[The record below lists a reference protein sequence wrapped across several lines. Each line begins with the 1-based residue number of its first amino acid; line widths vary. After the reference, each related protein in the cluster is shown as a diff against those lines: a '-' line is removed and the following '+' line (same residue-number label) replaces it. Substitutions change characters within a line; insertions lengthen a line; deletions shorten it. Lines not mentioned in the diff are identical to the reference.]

1 VKFAVVGYGKMGR
14 AIDDVARARGHRRV
28 AVVDRSGSLARAR
41 LGGADVAFEFTEPS
55 AARAHVLTLLE
66 RGVSVVCGT
75 TGWESDAAE
84 LGKAAR
90 RGRAGAIVAPNF
102 SVGVN
107 LFYAVVREAAER
119 YLRAGG
125 YDPWIAEWHHK
136 AKRDA
141 PSGTARRLAA
151 IVREEDVPV
160 ASVRAGHEPG
170 RHAVGFDGVHDAVVL
185 THEARGR
192 EAFAE
197 GAVLAAEW
205 LDGRKGLHDFDAV
218 LSDLVKG
225 RGGRR

>member
-1 VKFAVVGYGKMGR
+1 MKYAVVGYGKMGR
-14 AIDDVARARGHRRV
+14 AIDDAARARGHRRV
-28 AVVDRSGSLARAR
+28 AVVDRSRPVARAR
-41 LGGADVAFEFTEPS
+41 LAGAEVAFEFTAPS
-55 AARAHVLTLLE
+55 AARAHVLALLK

-75 TGWESDAAE
+75 TGWEMDAGE
-84 LGKAAR
+84 LGAAAR
-90 RGRAGAIVAPNF
+90 KGRAAVIVAPNF

-107 LFYAVVREAAER
+107 LFYAVVGEAAKR
-119 YLRAGG
+119 YLRAG

-141 PSGTARRLAA
+141 PSGTARRLAT
-151 IVREEDVPV
+151 IVRDGEVPV

-170 RHAVGFDGVHDAVVL
+170 RHAVGFDGEHDAIVL

-192 EAFAE
+192 HAFAA

-205 LDGRKGLHDFDAV
+205 LAGRKGVHDFDAV